1 MAPKGIYTYMDC
13 SMVHI
18 TKNDA
23 DLLQAAADGLEI
35 FEGFRCMA
43 PLVYPFPA
51 EYGFMVHVI
60 DDDELLA
67 LHHKAGFSAAFMAL
81 LTYARK
87 YQCWWLR
94 LDPDGEVF
102 DEFPSFEEEWD

>member
-1 MAPKGIYTYMDC
+1 MTPKGIYTYMDC

-18 TKNDA
+18 TKRDA
-23 DLLQAAADGLEI
+23 ELLQAAVDEWEL
-35 FEGFRCMA
+35 FEGFRDLV
-43 PLVYPFPA
+43 PLTYPFPA
-51 EYGFMVHVI
+51 EHGFMVHVI

-67 LHHKAGFSAAFMAL
+67 LHRQAGFSGAFMDL
-81 LTYARK
+81 LAHARK